1 MLTYATDI
9 EMSFAKMVTDRTV
22 EQCMK
27 CHKIGI
33 EDSKVNFGPLE
44 PKDPQKPP
52 AFLHITNA
60 SDSTFTEVCE
70 LPNAVK
76 LGDNQYNQ
84 TMVVQYKGGK
94 GGHFNALINLDGEW
108 LQYDGID
115 RSFKDDFIQIARP
128 RDFANNDWR
137 VDSVVYTIKK

>member
-1 MLTYATDI
+1 MLTYAKDI

-52 AFLHITNA
+52 ALLHLTDT
-60 SDSTFTEVCE
+60 SQSTFANVCI
-70 LPNAVK
+70 LPRAVK
-76 LGDNQYNQ
+76 IGDNEYHQ
-84 TMVVQYKGGK
+84 TMVVQYKSDK
-94 GGHFNALINLDGEW
+94 GGHFNALINLDREW
-108 LQYDGID
+108 LKYDSID
-115 RSFKDDFIQIARP
+115 QSLKDDFIQIARP
-128 RDFANNDWR
+128 RDFASDDW
-137 VDSVVYTIKK
+137 